1 MADTAQLAPA
11 GEAPTAP
18 GRAPLL
24 GHLLPLAR
32 GRIAMLQSL
41 RSQGDVVKIYL
52 GARPVYVVNAPELV
66 HRILVTEKDTIARG
80 RLFRKIRQYTG
91 DGIATAEGE
100 FHLRQRRLMRPAFHR
115 ERFRTY
121 VEIMRDHAAALAD
134 SWQPA
139 QPVAVE
145 HVMGEL
151 ASTIISQTLCRADVG
166 VRAAAEIHRFIPVV
180 EKGTMRRALSP
191 IDLLERLPTP
201 GNRRFDRARARL
213 RQVINELIDVYLA
226 DPTDH
231 GDLLSMLVSA
241 RDEQTGA
248 GMSREQ
254 LGDHLITLL
263 IAGTETT
270 ATVLA
275 WLFHELGRNAR
286 LEARLHAE
294 VDSTLS
300 GRPVAFDNLPAL
312 EYTQRLVKET
322 LRLHSPAWLSMRRTT
337 TAIDLGGTRI
347 PADAD
352 LVYSPAT
359 MHRDPNLYPDPMRF
373 DPDRWL
379 PERAAS
385 LPRNAFIPFGSGRYK
400 CIGDHFSMTEATVVL
415 ATIAARW
422 RLVPVRGHR
431 VREIAETTLHPDG
444 VPMTAVPRRA

>member
-1 MADTAQLAPA
+1 MEALSRALHGQGSQPVAPRVPVRRMTALEETTMADLATT
-11 GEAPTAP
+11 APTAP
-18 GRAPLL
+18 RRIPVL
-24 GHLLPLAR
+24 GHLPALLRGPL
-32 GRIAMLQSL
+32 AMLQGQ
-41 RSQGDVVKIYL
+41 RAEGGVVKLYL
-52 GARPVYVVNAPELV
+52 GWRPMYIVNAPELV

-145 HVMGEL
+145 HVKGEL

-248 GMSREQ
+248 GMSPEQ
-254 LGDHLITLL
+254 LGDHPITLL
-263 IAGTETT
+263 IARTETT
-270 ATVLA
+270 ATGLA
-275 WLFHELGRNAR
+275 WLV
-286 LEARLHAE
+286 HA
-294 VDSTLS
+294 
-300 GRPVAFDNLPAL
+300 
-312 EYTQRLVKET
+312 
-322 LRLHSPAWLSMRRTT
+322 
-337 TAIDLGGTRI
+337 
-347 PADAD
+347 
-352 LVYSPAT
+352 
-359 MHRDPNLYPDPMRF
+359 
-373 DPDRWL
+373 
-379 PERAAS
+379 
-385 LPRNAFIPFGSGRYK
+385 
-400 CIGDHFSMTEATVVL
+400 
-415 ATIAARW
+415 
-422 RLVPVRGHR
+422 
-431 VREIAETTLHPDG
+431 
-444 VPMTAVPRRA
+444 